1 MQMIVSCWHVRQV
14 LDVAPAFVNRVVN
27 LLRKG

>member
-1 MQMIVSCWHVRQV
+1 MQMIVSCRHVRLV